1 MSLNFPN
8 EMTTE
13 NLVRGATHSVIAEV
27 EIVVIGGGIVGTCL
41 AAFLAEG
48 GTEVACVD
56 DSHHSGSTANAGSL
70 HVQMQSRNI
79 RLSPHLI
86 PKLEQALPMY
96 SRAVEAWKELAGH
109 LDTDI
114 ELKVEGGL
122 MIAEDTEQLE
132 FLSRKCARERQLG
145 LNVEMLDR
153 TQIER
158 IAPYLAT
165 SVVGAEFC
173 ADEGK
178 VNPLLANSAIKKL
191 AQNFGVQFF
200 QNLRIDNIE
209 IRGTDVRLHTQEGSI
224 GASRIA
230 IAAGSGAGRLAEH
243 LGIHIPTLA
252 EPLHMNVTEPTTSM
266 IPHLV
271 QHAEQSIT
279 MKQLAAGNIIIGG
292 GWPAEFSG
300 PKDHPTVRMNSLIGN
315 LLLARNIVPAIN
327 SLRLIR
333 TWAGVN
339 SIIDGRSVLGPVE
352 GLGQVFFALP
362 GDAGYTLG
370 PLCARLVADTM
381 LNRIPELSIEE
392 YSPMRFSEGY
402 ERMNKEAL

>member
-1 MSLNFPN
+1 MSLNYPN
-8 EMTTE
+8 ELTTE
-13 NLVRGATHSVIAEV
+13 NRVRETAHSVISEV

-48 GTEVACVD
+48 GSEVACVD
-56 DSHHSGSTANAGSL
+56 DGHHSGSTANAGSL

-86 PKLEQALPMY
+86 PKLEQTLPMY
-96 SRAVEAWKELAGH
+96 SRAVEAWKNLAGH
-109 LDTDI
+109 LDMDI

-153 TQIER
+153 AQIER

-165 SVVGAEFC
+165 SVIGAEFC

-266 IPHLV
+266 IPHLI
-271 QHAEQSIT
+271 QHAEHSIT

-300 PKDHPTVRMNSLIGN
+300 PND
-315 LLLARNIVPAIN
+315 
-327 SLRLIR
+327 
-333 TWAGVN
+333 
-339 SIIDGRSVLGPVE
+339 
-352 GLGQVFFALP
+352 
-362 GDAGYTLG
+362 
-370 PLCARLVADTM
+370 
-381 LNRIPELSIEE
+381 
-392 YSPMRFSEGY
+392 
-402 ERMNKEAL
+402 

>member
-1 MSLNFPN
+1 MNR
-8 EMTTE
+8 
-13 NLVRGATHSVIAEV
+13 VGGVAHSVIPEV
-27 EIVVIGGGIVGTCL
+27 EIVVIGGGVVGTCL

-48 GTEVACVD
+48 GAEVACVD
-56 DSHHSGSTANAGSL
+56 DCHHSGSTANAGSL

-86 PKLEQALPMY
+86 PDLEQALPMY
-96 SRAVEAWKELAGH
+96 PRAVEAWKELAVH

-122 MIAEDTEQLE
+122 MIAENTEQLE
-132 FLSRKCARERQLG
+132 FLSQKCARERQLG
-145 LNVEMLDR
+145 LNVEMLNR
-153 TQIER
+153 AQIER

-173 ADEGK
+173 ANEGK
-178 VNPLLANSAIKKL
+178 VNPLLANSAIKQL
-191 AQNFGVQFF
+191 ARNSGVRFF
-200 QNLRIDNIE
+200 RNLRIDNIE
-209 IRGTDVRLHTQEGSI
+209 IRSNDVRLHTQEGSI

-271 QHAEQSIT
+271 QHAEHSIT
-279 MKQLAAGNIIIGG
+279 MKQLAVGNIIIGG

-300 PKDHPTVRMNSLIGN
+300 PNDHPTVRMKSLIGN

-339 SIIDGRSVLGPVE
+339 SITDGRSVLGPAE

-381 LNRIPELSIEE
+381 QNRVPELSIEE
-392 YSPMRFSEGY
+392 YSPMRFTKDY

>member
-1 MSLNFPN
+1 MSLNYPN

-13 NLVRGATHSVIAEV
+13 NRVRGAAHSVISEV

-86 PKLEQALPMY
+86 PKLEKALPMY
-96 SRAVEAWKELAGH
+96 PRAVEAWKELADH

-114 ELKVEGGL
+114 ELKAEGGL
-122 MIAEDTEQLE
+122 MIAESTEQLE

-153 TQIER
+153 AQIER
-158 IAPYLAT
+158 IAPYLAK

-173 ADEGK
+173 ADEGR
-178 VNPLLANSAIKKL
+178 VNPLRANSAIKKL
-191 AQNFGVQFF
+191 AKNFGVQFL
-200 QNLRIDNIE
+200 QNLTVDDIE
-209 IRGTDVRLHTQEGSI
+209 IRGSDVCLYTREGSI
-224 GASRIA
+224 SASRIA
-230 IAAGSGAGRLAEH
+230 IAAGSGAGRLADQ

-252 EPLHMNVTEPTTSM
+252 EPLHMNVTEPTINI

-271 QHAEQSIT
+271 QHAEHSIT
-279 MKQLAAGNIIIGG
+279 MKQLTVGNIIIGG
-292 GWPAEFSG
+292 GWPAKFSG
-300 PKDHPTVRMNSLIGN
+300 SSDHPTVTMDSLIGN

-327 SLRLIR
+327 NLHLIR

-339 SIIDGRSVLGPVE
+339 SITDGRSVLGPAE
-352 GLGQVFFALP
+352 GLEKVFFALP

-381 LNRIPELSIEE
+381 QNRAPEFSIEE
-392 YSPMRFSEGY
+392 YSPTRFTEDY
-402 ERMNKEAL
+402 QRMNKEAL